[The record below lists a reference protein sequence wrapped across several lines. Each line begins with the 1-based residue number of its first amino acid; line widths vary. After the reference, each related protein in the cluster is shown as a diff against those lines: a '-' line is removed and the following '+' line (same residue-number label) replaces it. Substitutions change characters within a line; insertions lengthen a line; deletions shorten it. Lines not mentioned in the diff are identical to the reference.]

1 MDINRIEQIKKLALI
16 AIFSDNKLFEI
27 LALKGGSAIDM
38 FYPPA
43 GRASIDLDCSL
54 SEDLGDDEKS
64 LCKLF
69 SKLLMDTFSPVN
81 YIVFDVKFEEK
92 PENLSA
98 EMATFWGGYLLE
110 FKVIEKH
117 LFDLHGSDLQ
127 KIRNYAKEVGPRHR
141 KTFQVDFSKFEYCN
155 GKVAKILDDYT
166 IYVYT
171 PLMIACEKLRAI
183 CQQTSDYREIV
194 KSHHPAS
201 RARDFFDIHYL
212 TEREKLDWQNDE
224 TLAMVR
230 AMFKIKRVPWN
241 LLGKIHKYRRLHE
254 KSFAALRDTVRPNVK
269 LLDFDFYFDFVLD
282 IAGKLEPL
290 GDE

>member
-1 MDINRIEQIKKLALI
+1 MDTERIKQIKKLALI
-16 AIFSDNKLFEI
+16 AIFSDNKMFEI

-54 SEDLGDDEKS
+54 SADLVADDES

-69 SKLLMDTFSPVN
+69 SKLLTDTFKPEN
-81 YIVFDVKFEEK
+81 YVVFDVKFEEK
-92 PENLSA
+92 PENLSTK
-98 EMATFWGGYLLE
+98 MATFWGGYLLE
-110 FKVIEKH
+110 FKVIEQH
-117 LFDLHGSDLQ
+117 LFDQYGSDLE
-127 KIRNYAKEVGPRHR
+127 KIRNYANEVGPRHR

-166 IYVYT
+166 IFVYT

-183 CQQTSDYREIV
+183 CQQTSEYRKIV

-212 TEREKLDWQNDE
+212 TKQEKLNWCSDE
-224 TLAMVR
+224 TLKMVR
-230 AMFKIKRVPWN
+230 AMFKIKHVPWN
-241 LLGKIHKYRRLHE
+241 LLGKIHNYRHLHE
-254 KSFAALRDTVRPNVK
+254 KSFAALRDTVRPNIK
-269 LLDFDFYFDFVLD
+269 LFDFDFYFDFVLN
-282 IAGKLEPL
+282 IAGELEPL
-290 GDE
+290 GDV